1 MKRIAVLISNKG
13 EGTNLQAII
22 DGVKNKRINGQ
33 IVLVVSDSE
42 DAYGLVRARENN
54 ITARVLSKEYN
65 LEQMLKDHKVDY
77 VVLAGW
83 KQIIP
88 DSLIDN
94 FKILNVHPGLI
105 PDTKNGVVKNPDG
118 TDGLWNRG
126 KFTDAAIKNF
136 LDSKATYA
144 GSTIHFLS
152 HKFDFGLVLERVFV
166 KVEPEDSVE
175 TLYSRLKTEENKAYV
190 KALERLC
197 NE

>member
-1 MKRIAVLISNKG
+1 MKRIAVLISNAG
-13 EGTNLQAII
+13 TGTNLQAII
-22 DGVKNKRINGQ
+22 DGIKSGKIRGQ
-33 IVLVVSDSE
+33 IVLVVSDSQ
-42 DAYGLVRARENN
+42 DAYGLVRARKNN
-54 ITARVLSKEYN
+54 IPTQVLSKEDN
-65 LEQMLKDHKVDY
+65 LERILKDHQLDF

-105 PDTKNGVVKNPDG
+105 PDTKDGIVKSPDG
-118 TDGLWNRG
+118 TDGLWNKG
-126 KFTDAAIKNF
+126 KFSDAAIKNF
-136 LDSKATYA
+136 LDQKATFA

-152 HKFDFGLVLERVFV
+152 HDFDFGEVLERVFV
-166 KVEPEDSVE
+166 KVEPEDSVGS
-175 TLYSRLKTEENKAYV
+175 LYQRLKQKENEAYV